1 MFGFKDLIGLIVSGF
16 IILPV
21 VLFLREVGYLIT
33 SGIFG
38 VRNPRLTIGSGPR
51 IIKFGMFDIRKY
63 YHIYS
68 WFSYD
73 SIKRKSRIAYVS
85 IYAGPIIT
93 NLCFALLINALL
105 ANGVIQTFETFWNRF
120 IFYAFYYILFDCVP
134 MMTINGKPNNG
145 MIIYEMI
152 RYGKRVDN
160 NNEPFIPSTS
170 KVEEQYQEKIEE
182 IEKRKQMKK
191 ENRN

>member
-1 MFGFKDLIGLIVSGF
+1 MFGFTDLIGLIMSAF

-21 VLFLREVGYLIT
+21 VVFLRELGYLIT

-38 VRNPRLTIGSGPR
+38 VKNPRVTIGTGPR
-51 IIKFGMFDIRKY
+51 IFKLGMFDIRKY

-73 SIKRKSRIAYVS
+73 SIKKKSRLAYIS
-85 IYAGPIIT
+85 IYAGPILT

-105 ANGVIQTFETFWNRF
+105 SNGGIQSFHTFWNRF

-134 MMTINGKPNNG
+134 MITVNGKPNNG
-145 MIIYEMI
+145 MIIYELL
-152 RYGKRVDN
+152 RYGKRVDYN
-160 NNEPFIPSTS
+160 KEPFIPSTS
-170 KVEEQYQEKIEE
+170 EVEEQYQKEW
-182 IEKRKQMKK
+182 RKEVRRTKK
-191 ENRN
+191 K